1 MTEAEFQ
8 EFSKV
13 YFNNVIFKTMK
24 EKGLGQY
31 STNEDRFHNFNQ
43 LAVLKQEPKEKCL
56 TDLVAKQI
64 VCLYD
69 TMRNWHGN
77 LTAKNVALLDEL
89 LKDIIVYSFI
99 LRGMFFE
106 LEQDLELK

>member
-1 MTEAEFQ
+1 MTEVEFQ
-8 EFSKV
+8 IFTRD
-13 YFNNVIFKTMK
+13 YFQNVILKTM
-24 EKGLGQY
+24 ENKGQGQY
-31 STNEDRFHNFNQ
+31 STVEDRFHNFRKLSN
-43 LAVLKQEPKEKCL
+43 LKNEQKEKCL

-69 TMRNWHGN
+69 TMQNWHGN
-77 LTAKNVALLDEL
+77 LTPKTASLLDEL